1 MDEVEVE
8 LTNGIKF
15 NLIHNM
21 PYNGILSINS
31 ALIGWCAKT
40 KDYAPENF
48 VRYVRNSKIGY
59 KVFTRTQYKNYL
71 SNLEAKKKGEFKNY
85 K

>member
-1 MDEVEVE
+1 MDEVEIE

-21 PYNGILSINS
+21 PYEGIFDINS
-31 ALIGWCAKT
+31 ALICWCART

-48 VRYVRNSKIGY
+48 VRYVRNKKIGY
-59 KVFTRTQYKNYL
+59 KVFTKTQYKNYL
-71 SNLEAKKKGEFKNY
+71 SNLEDKRNGKFKR
-85 K
+85 